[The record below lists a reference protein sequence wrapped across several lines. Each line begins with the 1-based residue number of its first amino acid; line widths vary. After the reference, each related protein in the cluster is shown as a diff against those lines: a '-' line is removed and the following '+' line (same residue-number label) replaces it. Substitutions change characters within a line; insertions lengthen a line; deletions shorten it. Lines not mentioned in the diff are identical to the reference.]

1 MKHMYVPQ
9 EKKNENYLGKI
20 DVTALMLN
28 RAGKVSGGTVSGL
41 GTKVHKSAKD
51 YDRKKERESFR
62 KEFSSRQF

>member
-20 DVTALMLN
+20 DVTALMLK

-41 GTKVHKSAKD
+41 GVKVHKSEKD
-51 YDRKKERESFR
+51 YDRKREKQKLKKQLSLH
-62 KEFSSRQF
+62 